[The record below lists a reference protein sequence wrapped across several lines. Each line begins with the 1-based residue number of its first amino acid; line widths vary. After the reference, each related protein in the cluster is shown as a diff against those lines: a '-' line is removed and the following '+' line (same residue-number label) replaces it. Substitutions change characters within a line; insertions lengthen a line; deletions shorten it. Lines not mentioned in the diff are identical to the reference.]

1 MRGYPQDLRQEE
13 PKDPQSGSGPGY
25 EKDEGVVI
33 MGKKMSQLKA
43 ELMVDEEF
51 RREYESLNEE
61 FSVAAQL
68 IEARMK
74 ANLTQEEVARRM
86 GTTQSVVARLESG
99 SPLPSLRSL
108 KRYASAI
115 GGKLEIRVVR

>member
-1 MRGYPQDLRQEE
+1 
-13 PKDPQSGSGPGY
+13 
-25 EKDEGVVI
+25 
-33 MGKKMSQLKA
+33 MGKSLSRMKA
-43 ELMVDEEF
+43 ELMTDEEF
-51 RREYESLNEE
+51 RREYESLEDE

-99 SPLPSLRSL
+99 KPQPSLRSL
-108 KRYASAI
+108 RRYASAV
-115 GGKLEIRVVR
+115 GGRLEIRMVR

>member
-1 MRGYPQDLRQEE
+1 
-13 PKDPQSGSGPGY
+13 
-25 EKDEGVVI
+25 
-33 MGKKMSQLKA
+33 MGKKLSQLKA
-43 ELMVDEEF
+43 ELMADEEF
-51 RREYESLNEE
+51 RREYENLDEE

-68 IEARMK
+68 IKARMK
-74 ANLTQEEVARRM
+74 ANLTQDEVARRM

>member
-1 MRGYPQDLRQEE
+1 
-13 PKDPQSGSGPGY
+13 
-25 EKDEGVVI
+25 
-33 MGKKMSQLKA
+33 MGKKLSQLKA
-43 ELMVDEEF
+43 ELMADEEF
-51 RREYESLNEE
+51 RQEYENLDEE

-68 IEARMK
+68 IEARLK
-74 ANLTQEEVARRM
+74 ANLTQDEVARRM